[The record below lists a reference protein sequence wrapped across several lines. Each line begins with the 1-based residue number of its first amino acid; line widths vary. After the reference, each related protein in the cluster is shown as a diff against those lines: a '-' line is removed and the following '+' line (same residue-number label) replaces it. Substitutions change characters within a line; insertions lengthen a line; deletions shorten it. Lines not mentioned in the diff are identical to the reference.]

1 MHRPMGLSPDY
12 DRFKDEKWSLW
23 IRREKM
29 NEQLWPFVMRL
40 IEQQPFSKHPQTLQ
54 LNLPYGTRRDLLF
67 LKVFHGSSGLGAL
80 KDIFRDSKAL
90 RSMRQAV
97 DLARSNFNVPITV
110 AAGEKR
116 EHLLLQRAFVLTIGV
131 DGQSLPVFLKECAL
145 GVNNVSLSEKR
156 HGLQQLA
163 MEVRRLHKLGFV
175 HGDLV
180 PTNILVSR
188 STGGVTRFFFM
199 DNDRTRHYPRWVPH
213 ALWRRNLVQ
222 LNRIPLP
229 GITLQDRLRFLGY
242 YLGSEKWARKERHLL
257 AWFERKTRQR
267 RKECDSV
274 DSSGSFRRL
283 MRWYG
288 ELS

>member
-1 MHRPMGLSPDY
+1 MRRPMGLSPDY
-12 DRFKDEKWSLW
+12 YRFKDGKWSLW
-23 IRREKM
+23 IRREKW
-29 NEQLWPFVMRL
+29 NDQLWPFVMRL

-54 LNLPYGTRRDLLF
+54 LNLPYGTGGDLLF

-90 RSMRQAV
+90 RSMRQAAA
-97 DLARSNFNVPITV
+97 LARFNFNVPITV

-116 EHLLLQRAFVLTIGV
+116 EYCLLRRAFVLTIGV
-131 DGQSLPVFLKECAL
+131 NGQSLPVFLRECAL
-145 GVNNVSLSEKR
+145 GMNNISLSQKR
-156 HGLQQLA
+156 HGLEQLA
-163 MEVRRLHKLGFV
+163 VEVRRLHELGFV

-180 PTNILVSR
+180 PTNILVCR
-188 STGGVTRFFFM
+188 RTGEGSRFFFI
-199 DNDRTRHYPRWVPH
+199 DNDRTRHYPPWVPQ

-229 GITLQDRLRFLGY
+229 GINLQDRLRFLGY
-242 YLGSEKWARKERHLL
+242 YLGSEKWARRKRHLL

-267 RKECDSV
+267 RKECDLV

-283 MRWYG
+283 MRWHG

>member
-1 MHRPMGLSPDY
+1 MGLSPDY
-12 DRFKDEKWSLW
+12 YRFKDGKWSLW
-23 IRREKM
+23 IRREKW
-29 NEQLWPFVMRL
+29 NDQLWPFVMPL

-54 LNLPYGTRRDLLF
+54 LNLPCGLGGDLLF
-67 LKVFHGSSGLGAL
+67 LKVFHGSSGVGAL
-80 KDIFRDSKAL
+80 KDILRDSKAL
-90 RSMRQAV
+90 RSMRQGAA
-97 DLARSNFNVPITV
+97 LGRYNFHVPITV

-116 EHLLLQRAFVLTIGV
+116 AHCLLRRAFVLTIGV
-131 DGQSLPVFLKECAL
+131 NGQSLPVFLRDCAL
-145 GVNNVSLSEKR
+145 GVNNISLSEKR

-163 MEVRRLHKLGFV
+163 IEVRRLHELGFV

-180 PTNILVSR
+180 PTNILVGR
-188 STGGVTRFFFM
+188 CTGEGSRFFFM
-199 DNDRTRHYPRWVPH
+199 DNDRTRHYPSWVPH

-242 YLGSEKWARKERHLL
+242 YLGLKKWARKERQLL

-267 RKECDSV
+267 RKECDLV

-283 MRWYG
+283 MRWHG
-288 ELS
+288 ELL